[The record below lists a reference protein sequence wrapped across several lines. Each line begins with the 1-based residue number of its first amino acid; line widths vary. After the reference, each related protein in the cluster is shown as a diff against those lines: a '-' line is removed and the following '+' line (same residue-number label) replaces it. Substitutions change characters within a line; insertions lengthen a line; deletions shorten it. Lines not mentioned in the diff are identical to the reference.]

1 MEMGLRLV
9 YGLISLLVGCG
20 PAATAA
26 SPSAALDG
34 TWVFDPSRAERLFVV
49 TAAPEGPERERAL
62 ERTLRDMKDLE
73 IVFAKN
79 HVTLSTGLAS
89 RTVEFRVRQVE
100 GSVVD
105 LERLRDGQWIH
116 TALAVEGDAMT
127 WFDSD
132 GEIEFVLRRR

>member
-1 MEMGLRLV
+1 MGSRFV
-9 YGLISLLVGCG
+9 SGLLSLLVSCG
-20 PAATAA
+20 PAATGA
-26 SPSAALDG
+26 SPSAALEG

-49 TAAPEGPERERAL
+49 TAAPEGPERKRAL

-73 IVFAKN
+73 IVFAKDQ
-79 HVTLSTGLAS
+79 VTLSTGLTS
-89 RTVEFRVRQVE
+89 RTVEFRVGQIE

-116 TALAVEGDAMT
+116 TSLAVEGDTMT

-132 GEIEFVLRRR
+132 GEIEFVLKRR